1 MEEFPSGQRGQTVN
15 LLRFA
20 SVVRIHP
27 PPPRRSKVRFAP
39 TSFYACG
46 KKRRH
51 PPASLLLLSKP
62 NPLRWASVWCRRFA
76 AILFHHNK
84 LLIFDLSSCSLQASY
99 RLRRAFYF
107 ITKFIARSFCCSSLP
122 NWTRCRWAPVWRR
135 RFAAVHT
142 FKRAEIISVGT
153 AFLPGKVRFAT
164 TSFYAYSKKDVIR
177 PLPCSSFPNRTR
189 SAGLRFGA
197 AASRRFYSITINY

>member
-51 PPASLLLLSKP
+51 PPASLLLLPKP

-84 LLIFDLSSCSLQASY
+84 LLIFDLSSCSPQAAY
-99 RLRRAFYF
+99 RLRRTFHF
-107 ITKFIARSFCCSSLP
+107 ITKLIARSF
-122 NWTRCRWAPVWRR
+122 RRGAYYAPGRR
-135 RFAAVHT
+135 LSAAPAKGNTLCAAPH
-142 FKRAEIISVGT
+142 FSN
-153 AFLPGKVRFAT
+153 
-164 TSFYAYSKKDVIR
+164 
-177 PLPCSSFPNRTR
+177 CTR
-189 SAGLRFGA
+189 SARLRFGA
-197 AASRRFYSITINY
+197 ASRRQAEGFRLRVRMVHTPKKGNRHP

>member
-27 PPPRRSKVRFAP
+27 PPPARRKRHI
-39 TSFYACG
+39 ACDE
-46 KKRRH
+46 
-51 PPASLLLLSKP
+51 
-62 NPLRWASVWCRRFA
+62 
-76 AILFHHNK
+76 LFH
-84 LLIFDLSSCSLQASY
+84 
-99 RLRRAFYF
+99 F
-107 ITKFIARSFCCSSLP
+107 ITKLIARSFCCSSLP
-122 NWTRCRWAPVWRR
+122 NRTRCRWAPVWGRR
-135 RFAAVHT
+135 CAAVHT

-164 TSFYAYSKKDVIR
+164 TSFYAYGKKDVIR
-177 PLPCSSFPNRTR
+177 SLPCSSFPNRTR
-189 SAGLRFGA
+189 SAELRFGA